1 MTTIFIEMFSALIVV
16 ILSGLVLNFMAD
28 EANKAQ
34 ERLDSRYP
42 EPKPSFLKRFWKSV
56 KIWFKELNLDTIM
69 TLLSAWGIII
79 AIYFLIR
86 LVSSIILLII

>member
-42 EPKPSFLKRFWKSV
+42 EPKQSLPIRFWKSV
-56 KIWFKELNLDTIM
+56 KIWFRELNLDTIM
-69 TLLSAWGIII
+69 TLLIAWGITTVV
-79 AIYFLIR
+79 YFLIR
-86 LVSSIILLII
+86 LVSSIISLII